1 MRKWLEHSPLGQDT
15 LFIKAQERTWPFLFE
30 VEAAQMGWPGITSM
44 IEPFVPKHPQAE
56 RKAVE
61 EERRIHNLYAKQLFG
76 LLWRTHSGVNLS

>member
-1 MRKWLEHSPLGQDT
+1 
-15 LFIKAQERTWPFLFE
+15 
-30 VEAAQMGWPGITSM
+30 MGWPGITSM